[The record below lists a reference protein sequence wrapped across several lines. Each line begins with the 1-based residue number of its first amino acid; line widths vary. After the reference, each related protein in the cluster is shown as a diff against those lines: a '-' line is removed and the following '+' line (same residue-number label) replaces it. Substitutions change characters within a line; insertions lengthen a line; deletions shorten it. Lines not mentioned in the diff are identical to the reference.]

1 MADPTPS
8 TPVTP
13 SARVDGLLFQLRW
26 IMALLVFPIAWIES
40 GNRPLAPQLLTW
52 FLIVVLINLIYGAL
66 LRFLPK
72 FTKWLPVPSLV
83 LDILLFG
90 ALPFLTDVNSL
101 LLDSFA
107 IFPALIGAIR
117 FNPGIGFLIALILSV
132 VLIVNNVLRGAINP
146 SDLVSRALPIIAL
159 VGGVPIIGYL
169 AKREKEAAIS
179 QATHELDELRGT
191 IAGAK
196 LLYQTSDLFTLT
208 TNYRPVLEAML
219 EAGVKGLPEARR
231 EDGPAIGIAFFFD
244 DQDPAKSLRVVAARN
259 LDSADETRS
268 VPGKTGII
276 GEALQTGQVS
286 STERVHIDPELT
298 GFNALTHCR
307 SAVCYPLQSGLEQY
321 GVVVL
326 ASPAP
331 RRPAPQHLELM
342 RAFTS
347 QAGIAFQNARL
358 YQITRKEQNRIIHD
372 DTKVRQKLARDLYD
386 GPTQIVAGL
395 VMQLEFIA
403 RLMDT
408 NPGEAKQ
415 ELARARATAEQ
426 TAKEI
431 RTALFTLRPLALESK
446 GLSAA
451 LEQYGERLRET
462 EKARITI
469 EPGNFSA
476 ELDTNTATTIFAI
489 IEEAIG
495 NARKHTE
502 NAPIHVRVTRQTNT
516 LVATIQDQGP
526 GFDLD
531 QVSRGYDHRTSLG
544 LQNMRERALL
554 INGDLRIDSAPGHGT
569 RITLITPLPAASA
582 LTRAP

>member
-1 MADPTPS
+1 
-8 TPVTP
+8 
-13 SARVDGLLFQLRW
+13 VDGLLFQLRW
-26 IMALLVFPIAWIES
+26 MMALLVFPIAWIES
-40 GNRPLAPQLLTW
+40 GNRPLSPQLLTW
-52 FLIVVLINLIYGAL
+52 FLIVVLINLIYGAI
-66 LRFLPK
+66 LRFLPS
-72 FTKWLPVPSLV
+72 FAKWLPVFSLV

-90 ALPFLTDVNSL
+90 ALPFIAETNSL

-117 FNPGIGFLIALILSV
+117 FKPTIGFLIALILSV
-132 VLIVNNVLRGAINP
+132 MLLANNLLRGATNP
-146 SDLVSRALPIIAL
+146 NDLVSRALPIIAL
-159 VGGVPIIGYL
+159 VGGVPTIGYL

-231 EDGPAIGIAFFFD
+231 EDGPPVGIAFFFD

-259 LDSADETRS
+259 LDGADETRV

-276 GEALQTGQVS
+276 GEALQTGQAS
-286 STERVHIDPELT
+286 STERVHADSELAA
-298 GFNALTHCR
+298 FSALAHCR

-372 DTKVRQKLARDLYD
+372 DTEVRQKLARDLHD
-386 GPTQIVAGL
+386 GPTQKVAGL

-462 EKARITI
+462 DKVPITI
-469 EPGNFSA
+469 EPGNSGA

-495 NARKHTE
+495 NARKHAE
-502 NAPIHVRVTRQTNT
+502 NAPIHVRITRQANA
-516 LVATIQDQGP
+516 LVATIHDQGP

-531 QVSRGYDHRTSLG
+531 QVARSYDRHASLG

-554 INGDLRIDSAPGHGT
+554 INGDLRIDSAPGRGT
-569 RITLITPLPAASA
+569 RVTLIAPLPAASP
-582 LTRAP
+582 LTKAK